1 MIVHALI
8 SSDSSRLVRPP
19 ACRNSFTANVAI
31 SMRERAF
38 TLVVYNK
45 LRPSVYSSS
54 ASLIGSVKRLS
65 SIVISVNSVINVVW
79 RQWSDQYVSNKRI
92 SVIVGLRFST
102 FLYCF

>member
-1 MIVHALI
+1 
-8 SSDSSRLVRPP
+8 
-19 ACRNSFTANVAI
+19 
-31 SMRERAF
+31 MRERAF

-102 FLYCF
+102 FLYCS